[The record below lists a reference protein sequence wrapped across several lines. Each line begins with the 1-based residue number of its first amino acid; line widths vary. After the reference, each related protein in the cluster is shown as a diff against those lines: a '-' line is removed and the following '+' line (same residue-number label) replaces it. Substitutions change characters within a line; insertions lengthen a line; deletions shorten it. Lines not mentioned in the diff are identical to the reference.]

1 MSGTVRIGHSRLA
14 RVALAVLLGLVGWL
28 ALAQATAWGQP
39 AQKAVAGQLPTPVQ
53 QGQAQLQGSRP
64 ASAPLS
70 LNVDLSVRE
79 SAQLNNVI
87 AAASTPSSPSYGH
100 YLTEGEYMARYAP
113 TGEQVAAVESWL
125 RSQGLQVTGATE
137 DNLLVHVEGS
147 TAAVESAFGV
157 AVNNYATSGREF
169 YANDRAPSVP
179 ADLAVAAVSG
189 LTDYYKPVANNTCF
203 SSVCGYTGNDFRSA
217 YDVVG
222 NAEGQTIAYTL
233 WGKPLPAK
241 VYAEYASETKTPE
254 LKIGAGAEHI
264 EFKELGGASTVN
276 QDGEIAIDTE
286 SAHVVAP
293 GAHHI
298 YFLAKEPT
306 TPLLETA
313 LNEAAHSG
321 AKVISNSWEAEGG
334 CPLPEF
340 SGEEA
345 ILQAGAALGE
355 TFFFSSGDHGAA
367 HGCTYPSSSQYALG
381 VGGTQLEV
389 GAGSTWKKEAAIQDG
404 GNCNNTVAR
413 PSWQTGIG
421 TPHVFP
427 EGACTGR
434 VTPDVSA
441 ISCVAENAF
450 FGECFFVTPEE
461 GFIGTGGGTSLAAPV
476 WAAAA
481 TVWNKNNAAAGRPG
495 IGFVDPTIY
504 ALGNDSVTY
513 ARDFHDITEGS
524 NGFAAA
530 KGWDEASGWGSP
542 NLNNLAN
549 NEAQLAYTGATEAV
563 HGQSVTLSATL
574 TDKGTSQA
582 VPGHT
587 VHFAVGAESCEAATN
602 SGGVASC
609 GVTINDAPGGY
620 TLTAKASATAAYLE
634 SSTSSGFT
642 VTAPTEPPIF
652 GRCLKASGE
661 KVGGKTVYHG
671 EFTTAT
677 CTTKSAERTGKF
689 EWDPGAGSNP
699 FYSLAIKPKT
709 TIKIETPGKHSL
721 VCTGATGEGEV
732 TGLQTVEIALI
743 LTGCSDEDEKC
754 GNIGEGEVEIPLLF
768 GKLGWQNR
776 ALKKVDLQLNGSE
789 FVFSDYE
796 CPKKGVLLGTTG
808 ILLPVTVNKFTNKYT
823 DKFTES
829 KGKQVPDALEG
840 GPTLFFEEDRI
851 NFEPRTE
858 TIEDAGLSA
867 TLTQTNEEKLEINT
881 AF

>member
-28 ALAQATAWGQP
+28 ALAQATAWGEA
-39 AQKAVAGQLPTPVQ
+39 AQKAVAGQVPAPVG
-53 QGQAQLQGSRP
+53 QGQAQLRGSRP
-64 ASAPLS
+64 ASAQLS
-70 LNVDLSVRE
+70 VNVDLAVRE
-79 SAQLNNVI
+79 SAQLNRVI
-87 AAASTPSSPSYGH
+87 AAASTPGGPSYGD

-113 TGEQVAAVESWL
+113 TDEQVAAVESWL
-125 RSQGLQVTGATE
+125 AGQGLQVTGASN
-137 DNLLVHVEGS
+137 DNLLVHAEGS
-147 TAAVESAFGV
+147 TAAMEKAFAV
-157 AVNNYATSGREF
+157 AINNYAAGGREF
-169 YANDRAPSVP
+169 YANDSAPSVP
-179 ADLAVAAVSG
+179 ADLAVSAVSG
-189 LTDYYKPVANNTCF
+189 LTDYYKAVADNVCF
-203 SSVCGYTGNDFRSA
+203 MSACGYTGNDFRAA
-217 YDVVG
+217 YNVVG

-233 WGKPLPAK
+233 WGKPLAAK
-241 VYAEYASETKTPE
+241 SFEEYATDSKTPE
-254 LKIGAGAEHI
+254 LKIGAGNEHI
-264 EFKELGGASTVN
+264 EFKQVGEASSVN
-276 QDGEIAIDTE
+276 TNNEIAIDTE

-293 GAHHI
+293 GAHHL
-298 YFLAKEPT
+298 YYLAKEGISNQ
-306 TPLLETA
+306 LETA
-313 LNEAAHSG
+313 LDEASKSG
-321 AKVISNSWEAEGG
+321 AKVISNSWGFEQA
-334 CPLPEF
+334 CPLPELP
-340 SGEEA
+340 GTEA
-345 ILQAGAALGE
+345 ILQKGAGLGQ
-355 TFFFSSGDHGAA
+355 TFVFSTGDKGAVK
-367 HGCTYPSSSQYALG
+367 GCTYPASSQYVLA

-389 GAGSTWKKEAAIQDG
+389 GAGSTWKKEAAILDA
-404 GNCNNTVAR
+404 GNCNNDVKR
-413 PSWQTGIG
+413 PEWQTGIG
-421 TPHVFP
+421 TPHVYP
-427 EGACTGR
+427 EGACSGR
-434 VTPDVSA
+434 VTPDVTA
-441 ISCVAENAF
+441 ISCFGESGFV
-450 FGECFFVTPEE
+450 GECFFLAFE
-461 GFIGTGGGTSLAAPV
+461 GLFGTGGGTSLAAPV

-504 ALGNDSVTY
+504 ALGNDPVTY
-513 ARDFHDITEGS
+513 GRDFHDITEGS
-524 NGFAAA
+524 NGFAAV
-530 KGWDEASGWGSP
+530 KGFDEASGWGSP

-609 GVTINDAPGGY
+609 GVTINDASGGY

-743 LTGCSDEDEKC
+743 LTSCSDEGEKC
-754 GNIGEGEVEIPLLF
+754 GNIGEGEVEIFPLF

-829 KGKQVPDALEG
+829 KGKQVPNALEG

-867 TLTQTNEEKLEINT
+867 SLTQINEEKLEINT